1 MRKLHAV
8 LLCGCVL
15 LAGCS
20 FGGGTAT
27 PEPTADTPASTLQTG
42 NAPPGVS
49 AETRNL
55 TNATELL
62 VAHAETL
69 SDSGFVL
76 ELGSDATVARNG
88 ETRRVTR
95 QQVIRAESGATEY
108 NFTVRNPNSRFDA
121 WGNETTQAVRAQ
133 ANDRTRYQ
141 LGESQSPA
149 TLSGTQVIAQYL
161 AAGNWSVSDV
171 RAEDGTQLVTLRS
184 TTVPGAS
191 TAVPQGA
198 SDVRN
203 YEAVVVV
210 DSEGRVHS
218 FEVTADYTIE
228 GEDATF
234 SRTLELTSTSGV
246 EVDRPGWFADAVA
259 ASDS

>member
-1 MRKLHAV
+1 MRNAQVV
-8 LLCGCVL
+8 LLCVCVL

-20 FGGGTAT
+20 LGGTS
-27 PEPTADTPASTLQTG
+27 PSLQAD

-49 AETRNL
+49 TETQEL

-62 VAHAETL
+62 VAHTETL
-69 SDSGFVL
+69 SDSGFVV

-95 QQVIRAESGATEY
+95 QQVIRAEADVTEY
-108 NFTVRNPNSRFDA
+108 NYTVRNPRSRFDA

-133 ANDRTRYQ
+133 ANNRTRYQ
-141 LGESQSPA
+141 LGQAQSA
-149 TLSGTQVIAQYL
+149 VALSGTQFLAQYL
-161 AAGNWSVSDV
+161 TAGNWSVSDV
-171 RAEDGTQLVTLRS
+171 RTEDGTQLVTLRS
-184 TTVPGAS
+184 TAVPNAS

-210 DSEGRVHS
+210 DTEGRIHS
-218 FEVTADYTIE
+218 FDVTADYTIE
-228 GEDATF
+228 GEDASF
-234 SRTLELTSTSGV
+234 SRTLDLRSTSGV
-246 EVDRPGWFADAVA
+246 AVDRPDWVAEAVA
-259 ASDS
+259 SSGS

>member
-1 MRKLHAV
+1 MRNAQVV
-8 LLCGCVL
+8 LLCVCVL

-20 FGGGTAT
+20 LGGTS
-27 PEPTADTPASTLQTG
+27 PSLQAD

-49 AETRNL
+49 AETQEL

-69 SDSGFVL
+69 SDSGFVV

-95 QQVIRAESGATEY
+95 QQVIRAESDVTEY
-108 NFTVRNPNSRFDA
+108 NYTVRNPRSRFDA

-133 ANDRTRYQ
+133 ANNRTRYQ
-141 LGESQSPA
+141 LGQAQSA
-149 TLSGTQVIAQYL
+149 VALSGTQFLAQYL
-161 AAGNWSVSDV
+161 TAGNWSVSDV
-171 RAEDGTQLVTLRS
+171 RTEDGTQLVTLRS
-184 TTVPGAS
+184 TTVPNAS

-210 DSEGRVHS
+210 DTEGRIHS

-228 GEDATF
+228 GEDASF
-234 SRTLELTSTSGV
+234 SRTLDLRSTSGV
-246 EVDRPGWFADAVA
+246 AVDRPDWVAEAVA
-259 ASDS
+259 SSGS